1 MGLHKSQIPTINLR
15 TTCRIGLQGEKKNTP
30 QKKKQKRKKA
40 FAKLWSA
47 DKHDSDRVRLSFD

>member
-30 QKKKQKRKKA
+30 PKKTEKKKSLRKIVV
-40 FAKLWSA
+40 S
-47 DKHDSDRVRLSFD
+47 RQT